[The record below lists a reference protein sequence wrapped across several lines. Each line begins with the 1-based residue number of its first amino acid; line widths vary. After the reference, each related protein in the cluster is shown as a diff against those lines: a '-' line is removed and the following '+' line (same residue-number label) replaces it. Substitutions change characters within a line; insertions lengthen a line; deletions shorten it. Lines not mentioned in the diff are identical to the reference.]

1 MLTHWLSG
9 QRLSGR
15 ALALLGLF
23 AFLLFLPGR
32 ASIPPFDRDEP
43 RYMEA
48 TAQMLES
55 GNFVD
60 VRFQDKPRYLQ
71 PAGIY
76 WLEAAAVAATGTLKE
91 RAVWAYRIPSLLAM
105 SASVVL
111 TAWIGSAL
119 FGATAGLMAGVMLM
133 VSVLVTAESRMGTI
147 DSTLLLTVLLAQ
159 VALVRALL
167 DRENGRPTPWQAAVL
182 FWVAIGCGLMLKG
195 PVILIPSLG
204 TPLALA
210 LVERNLSLWR
220 RLRPAWGW
228 CIALALMLPWC
239 VAIGVVSH
247 GAFFT
252 NAVGT
257 NFLGKVAS
265 GQQAHGLPPG
275 YHVLVFLL
283 AFWPGSFFV
292 AAAVP
297 AIWQNRRAQT
307 VKYLLCWIIPHW
319 VVFELIATKLP
330 HYVLPTYPAI
340 AVLSAGMLA
349 RGAAQWQAWPK
360 ALWARGLL
368 GFYGMA
374 WALVGGA
381 LAAAGPVL
389 LWQLEHVVSLPAL
402 VLAGGCLPLVGLAAV
417 QIYRAE
423 LRRAFVTSATCA
435 ALLYVGLFTVVVPRL
450 QSIWLAPR
458 LAGLVQT
465 HLPCGA
471 QTQVASVSFSE
482 PSLVFLLGGKV
493 HLVGVEQAASMMLAN
508 RTCTLALVDE
518 KKRAAFMAALGGAQA
533 LSYGMV
539 SGLNYSNGHHLAI
552 SLYGLAPQEP
562 TETPKP

>member
-1 MLTHWLSG
+1 MLKALVTGQG

-15 ALALLGLF
+15 ALALLGLV

-32 ASIPPFDRDEP
+32 AATPPFDRDEP

-76 WLEAAAVAATGTLKE
+76 WLEAAAVAATGTLND

-105 SASVVL
+105 SAAVVL

-119 FGATAGLMAGVMLM
+119 FGAPAGVMAAVFLT

-167 DRENGRPTPWQAAVL
+167 DRENGRQTRWQTPVL
-182 FWVAIGCGLMLKG
+182 FWSAIGCGLMLKG
-195 PVILIPSLG
+195 PVILIPSLA
-204 TPLALA
+204 TPLALG
-210 LVERNLSLWR
+210 LVERNFSLWR
-220 RLRPAWGW
+220 KMCPAWGW
-228 CIALALMLPWC
+228 LIALAIMLPWC

-247 GAFFT
+247 GAFFK

-265 GQQAHGLPPG
+265 GQQAHGLAPG
-275 YHVLVFLL
+275 YHILVFLL

-292 AAAVP
+292 AAALP
-297 AIWQNRRAQT
+297 AVWKNRQSLI

-330 HYVLPTYPAI
+330 HYVLPTYPAL
-340 AVLSAGMLA
+340 AVLTAGMLM
-349 RGAAQWQAWPK
+349 RGGAVWQQWPK
-360 ALWARGLL
+360 AVWARAAL
-368 GFYGMA
+368 GVYGAA
-374 WALVGGA
+374 WVLVGLA
-381 LAAAGPVL
+381 LAFAGPVL
-389 LWQLEHVVSLPAL
+389 MWQLEHVVSLSAL
-402 VLAGGCLPLVGLAAV
+402 IVAGGCLPLVILSA
-417 QIYRAE
+417 ILLWRSE
-423 LRRAFVTSATCA
+423 LRKAVLISAACA

-458 LAGLVQT
+458 LAELVNT
-465 HLPCGA
+465 HRPCGA
-471 QTQVASVSFSE
+471 ETEIASVSFSE

-493 HLVGVEQAASMMLAN
+493 KLVGVTQAADLMRNN
-508 RTCTLALVDE
+508 RTCGVALVDE
-518 KKRAAFMAALGGAQA
+518 KARTAFLNALGADA
-533 LSYGMV
+533 AHVVSRGMV

-552 SLYGLAPQEP
+552 SLYALTQP
-562 TETPKP
+562 TQTP